1 MNTVNDQFNPREE
14 EEKASF
20 PKLTKGHDILVELY
34 ERLGD

>member
-1 MNTVNDQFNPREE
+1 MNTVNDQFNPSEE
-14 EEKASF
+14 EDKSF